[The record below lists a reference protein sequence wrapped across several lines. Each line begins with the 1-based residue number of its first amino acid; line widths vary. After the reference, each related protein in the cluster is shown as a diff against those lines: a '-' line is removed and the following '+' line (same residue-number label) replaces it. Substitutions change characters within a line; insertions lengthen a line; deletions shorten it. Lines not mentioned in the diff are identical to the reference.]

1 MVYTPSTLH
10 RDCLLREVAMPW
22 LETDPMNE
30 RLKFVQDALSD
41 RFTMAEV
48 CARYGVSRPTGYKWI
63 ARHKEEGRRGLADRS
78 RAPHTCPHA
87 LAPAIIA
94 LLCTTREAH
103 PFWGARKLLAVLQ
116 AKHPRIHQWPAPST
130 VADLLARR
138 GLVKQR
144 RTRRPVT
151 HPGVIPVA
159 ADHPNDL
166 WTADF
171 KGQFRTGDRAYCY
184 PLTIADLASRY
195 LLRCHGLLSTKCE
208 LSKPIFERAFREF
221 GLPRAIRTDNGVP
234 FATAA
239 IHGLSFLNVYWMQL
253 GIAHQRIH
261 PASPQENGAHERMHR
276 TLKRQ
281 AIKPVRQTCAA
292 QQRNFDA
299 FRREY
304 NDERPHEALGQ
315 RTPASQYTSSPRP
328 YPARLSTPAYPGHFQ
343 VKRVTTG
350 GTFRFGRRLL
360 YLANALTNQLVG
372 LEETDDGRWSIYFH
386 TVLLATFDERDYI
399 IQS

>member
-1 MVYTPSTLH
+1 
-10 RDCLLREVAMPW
+10 
-22 LETDPMNE
+22 MNE
-30 RLKFVQDALSD
+30 RLKFVQDAQSD
-41 RFTMAEV
+41 RFTMAEL

-63 ARHKEEGRRGLADRS
+63 ARYAEEGRRGLTDRS
-78 RAPHTCPHA
+78 RAPHTCPHTLSA
-87 LAPAIIA
+87 TMID

-103 PFWGARKLLAVLQ
+103 PFWGARKLLVVLQ
-116 AKHPRIHQWPAPST
+116 GKHPAIRDWPAAST

-138 GLVKQR
+138 GLVQQR
-144 RTRRPVT
+144 RRRRAAT
-151 HPGVIPVA
+151 HPGVIPAVA
-159 ADHPNDL
+159 DAPNDL

-171 KGQFRTGDRAYCY
+171 KGQFRTGDHAYCY
-184 PLTIADLASRY
+184 PLTVADLASRF
-195 LLRCHGLLSTKCE
+195 LLTCHGLRSTTCE
-208 LSKPIFERAFREF
+208 LAKPIFERAFREY

-281 AIKPVRQTCAA
+281 AIKPVRATCTA
-292 QQRNFDA
+292 QQRNVDA

-304 NDERPHEALGQ
+304 HDERPHESLGQ
-315 RTPASQYTSSPRP
+315 TTPASHYTTSPRP
-328 YPARLSTPAYPGHFQ
+328 YPTRLPAPEYPGHFL
-343 VKRVTTG
+343 VKTITTA
-350 GTFRFGRRLL
+350 GTFRFGKRLV
-360 YLANALTNQLVG
+360 YLANALTNHKIG
-372 LEETDDGRWSIYFH
+372 MEETDDGLWSIHFH